1 MANCEIGVDWEKELM
16 KKIRFAVAEFKFK
29 NYPILKGLPIILTLR
44 TQDEFGKF
52 PFTVSNNAAANIM
65 PYSKSKYGYRELLK
79 WVCQIPGDYVDV
91 QTKLLQQ
98 T

>member
-1 MANCEIGVDWEKELM
+1 M
-16 KKIRFAVAEFKFK
+16 KKIRFTVADFKLK

-52 PFTVSNNAAANIM
+52 PFTVSNKATPNNA
-65 PYSKSKYGYRELLK
+65 PYPNSKYGYREWLN
-79 WVCQIPGDYVDV
+79 WICQIPGDYVDV